1 MASYKVIQD
10 IEAED
15 HILGPFSFRQFAYLL
30 IAITF
35 AYFSFLSLTKG
46 ASFLLILFLPPVL
59 FFGFMALPLNKN
71 QPTEVWTLAVL
82 RFLFKP
88 RKRIWDQ
95 SGLKEL
101 VVITAPK
108 KIEQQLTKNFDHQEI
123 KSRLKFLSQTMDT
136 RGWSLANYNPL
147 QNNGAS
153 DDRLINDIGHTFKD
167 QNIDVYANQ
176 LDILDDQNNPIADQI
191 SNIINQKERTNKERL
206 MKIIS
211 SGEEPQVPLETNLE
225 KNKEAE
231 LSSAI
236 KSQLQQKKSS
246 ISHLHEVQDVLSP
259 SNHDQTAV
267 PPADDQI
274 TSKEESKPSVMTPQP
289 NPVIMNLS
297 QRDGLNLETIS
308 KEAKKL
314 IDQQDDEVVISLH

>member
-46 ASFLLILFLPPVL
+46 ASFLLILFLPPVM

-82 RFLFKP
+82 KFLFKP
-88 RKRIWDQ
+88 RKRIWNQ

-101 VVITAPK
+101 VIITAPK

-123 KSRLKFLSQTMDT
+123 KSHLKFLSQTMDT
-136 RGWSLANYNPL
+136 RGWSLANYNRL
-147 QNNGAS
+147 EANNNP
-153 DDRLINDIGHTFKD
+153 DDRLINDVGRTHQD
-167 QNIDVYANQ
+167 QNIDIYVNQ
-176 LDILDDQNNPIADQI
+176 PDILDEENSPIASQI

-211 SGEEPQVPLETNLE
+211 TADETQAPLETNLINNQE
-225 KNKEAE
+225 KE
-231 LSSAI
+231 LSDAL
-236 KSQLQQKKSS
+236 KNQLQQKKSS
-246 ISHLHEVQDVLSP
+246 ISHLHEIQETQPPNKDNTNHQTTAQQLSQP
-259 SNHDQTAV
+259 
-267 PPADDQI
+267 
-274 TSKEESKPSVMTPQP
+274 VMTPQP

-297 QRDGLNLETIS
+297 QQNDLSLETIS
-308 KEAKKL
+308 KEANKL
-314 IDQQDDEVVISLH
+314 INQNDDEVVISLH

>member
-71 QPTEVWTLAVL
+71 QPTEIWTLAVL

-136 RGWSLANYNPL
+136 KGWSLANYNTL
-147 QNNGAS
+147 QNNGDS
-153 DDRLINDIGHTFKD
+153 DDRLINNMGRTYKD
-167 QNIDVYANQ
+167 QNIDIYLDQ
-176 LDILDDQNNPIADQI
+176 PDILDDQNSPIANQI

-211 SGEEPQVPLETNLE
+211 TSEEEQVPMETNLD
-225 KNKEAE
+225 KNEEAT

-236 KSQLQQKKSS
+236 KNQLQQKKSS
-246 ISHLHEVQDVLSP
+246 ISHLHEVQDVLPP
-259 SNHDQTAV
+259 SNHDQTIT
-267 PPADDQI
+267 PQADDQI
-274 TSKEESKPSVMTPQP
+274 TTKEQTKPPLMTPQP

-314 IDQQDDEVVISLH
+314 IDQKDDEVVISLH